1 MATVAKLIL
10 GLLALLVMVNS
21 LPLEGHQEDLALN
34 KGLPYDENDPVG
46 LREEITKD
54 DESEWSWSCCSGF
67 ERGKRKRGRGSSGFS
82 SGF

>member
-46 LREEITKD
+46 LREEMTKD
-54 DESEWSWSCCSGF
+54 DESERAWCCRGF
-67 ERGKRKRGRGSSGFS
+67 EKKKKRGRGSWGFS
-82 SGF
+82 SDF

>member
-34 KGLPYDENDPVG
+34 KGLPHDENDPVG
-46 LREEITKD
+46 LREEMTKD
-54 DESEWSWSCCSGF
+54 DESERSWCCSGF
-67 ERGKRKRGRGSSGFS
+67 EKKKKRGRGSWGFS

>member
-54 DESEWSWSCCSGF
+54 DESERSWCCSGF
-67 ERGKRKRGRGSSGFS
+67 ERGKKKLGRGFRGFS

>member
-1 MATVAKLIL
+1 MAAVAKLIL

-34 KGLPYDENDPVG
+34 KGLPYDEHDPVG
-46 LREEITKD
+46 FREEITKD
-54 DESEWSWSCCSGF
+54 DELERSWCCSGF
-67 ERGKRKRGRGSSGFS
+67 ERGKKKRGRGFRGFS